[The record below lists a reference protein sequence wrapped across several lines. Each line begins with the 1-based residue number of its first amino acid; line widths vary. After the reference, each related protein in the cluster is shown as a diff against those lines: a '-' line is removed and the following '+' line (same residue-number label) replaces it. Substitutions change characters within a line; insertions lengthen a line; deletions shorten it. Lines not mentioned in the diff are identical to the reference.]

1 LIQKHKAERIKHG
14 VCKFVSFGEAKLKM
28 KNLLWIYRGLNGVFV
43 TLPVRV
49 AIILVV
55 VSGMYALAMTHT
67 SAVENTNPKV
77 TLEEVLSVGRLN
89 NDALF
94 QWVGVAVDPSG
105 QIFVTDA
112 MDYSLKK
119 FNADGKLLQKAGRKG
134 QGPGEFLAPRLLAHS
149 DNHLFVTDQSIPGIQ
164 VFDYDL
170 KFVRRIPIKIPIG
183 DIHVLSDDRIAVVVL
198 LLNQSGSIHVYNRE
212 GKILRQIHYT
222 EGKKSSMMDWVEIGF
237 DHADNLYVLYN
248 FQDRFDKFDA
258 NGRRLWSRSL
268 LDLKK
273 IKTKKVGPWV
283 VPDKI
288 IFKDLVFD
296 SEERLYILGG
306 GLSENPSR
314 DVYVLNP
321 DGEHLTTFTLPETSH
336 CIYIDSQN
344 NLYSRAN
351 EGITLK
357 KYRIKWPNI

>member
-1 LIQKHKAERIKHG
+1 MCR
-14 VCKFVSFGEAKLKM
+14 FVSFGEAELKK
-28 KNLLWIYRGLNGVFV
+28 KNRLWIHRGFNVVFV
-43 TLPVRV
+43 PLLVRFV
-49 AIILVV
+49 IVLVD
-55 VSGMYALAMTHT
+55 VSGTFALAIT
-67 SAVENTNPKV
+67 STCTIENTNPKV
-77 TLEEVLSVGRLN
+77 ALEEVLSVGSLDD
-89 NDALF
+89 DALF

-105 QIFVTDA
+105 QIYVTDA

-119 FNADGKLLQKAGRKG
+119 FGADGKLLQRAGRKG
-134 QGPGEFLAPRLLAHS
+134 QGPGEFLAPRLLARS
-149 DNHLFVTDQSIPGIQ
+149 DDHLFVTDQSIPGIQ
-164 VFDYDL
+164 VFDHDL
-170 KFVRRIPIKIPIG
+170 NFVRRIPIKIPIG
-183 DIHVLSDDRIAVVVL
+183 DIHVLSVDRIAVVVL
-198 LLNQSGSIHVYNRE
+198 LLNQSGRIHVYDHE

-222 EGKKSSMMDWVEIGF
+222 EGQRSSMMDWVEIGF
-237 DHADNLYVLYN
+237 DHAENLYVLYN
-248 FQDRFDKFDA
+248 FQDRIDKFDA

-296 SEERLYILGG
+296 SEDRLYILGG
-306 GLSENPSR
+306 GHSENPSQ

-321 DGEHLTTFTLPETSH
+321 DGAHLTTFTLPETSH

-344 NLYSRAN
+344 KLYSRAN

-357 KYRIKWPNI
+357 KYRIKWLKI